1 MNNYI
6 IKNYENENINLEVKI
21 DLERNTIWLT
31 QNDLAKLFNKTI
43 DELIEECFRLYVER
57 KLYGDEKY
65 GKSRT

>member
-1 MNNYI
+1 V
-6 IKNYENENINLEVKI
+6 KNKV
-21 DLERNTIWLT
+21 LT
-31 QNDLAKLFNKTI
+31 VRCVFSNSNKTI